1 MSSFLIG
8 LVAGFGIAIP
18 VGAIAVLIVQVGM
31 RCGFPCAASA
41 GAGAATADL
50 LYAILA
56 VAGGA
61 ALAATIDAI
70 GRPFRI
76 GSAAILAGMAIL
88 GLVRSARP
96 TAPIDTPLPGRRE
109 FSLTYAK
116 FLGLTI
122 INPLTVVYFVA
133 VVLGLD
139 LVGSFTA
146 GQAAA
151 FVAGVFSASLAW
163 QTLLAGIG
171 AAAGRHLPTTF
182 VKLARV
188 GGNLLVLGLAA
199 LIIVG

>member
-1 MSSFLIG
+1 MSPFLIG

-18 VGAIAVLIVQVGM
+18 VGAIALLIVQVGM
-31 RCGFPCAASA
+31 RCGFRCAASA

-61 ALAATIDAI
+61 ALAVTIEAM

-76 GSAAILAGMAIL
+76 GSAAILASMAIL

-96 TAPIDTPLPGRRE
+96 TEPVATQLPGRRE
-109 FSLTYAK
+109 LGLTYAK

-122 INPLTVVYFVA
+122 FNPLTVVYFVA

-139 LVGSFTA
+139 LVGSLTP
-146 GQAAA
+146 GPAAM
-151 FVAGVFSASLAW
+151 FVAGVFSASLVW
-163 QTLLAGIG
+163 QTLLAGVG

-182 VKLARV
+182 VRIARV
-188 GGNLLVLGLAA
+188 TGNLLVLGMAV
-199 LIIVG
+199 LIIVR

>member
-31 RCGFPCAASA
+31 RCGFRCAASA

-50 LYAILA
+50 LYAVLA

-61 ALAATIDAI
+61 ALAASIDAI
-70 GRPFRI
+70 GRPFRL
-76 GSAAILAGMAIL
+76 GSAAILACIAIL
-88 GLVRSARP
+88 GLVRTSRP
-96 TAPIDTPLPGRRE
+96 TESIDTPLPGRRE
-109 FSLTYAK
+109 FSLTYAT
-116 FLGLTI
+116 FLGLTVV
-122 INPLTVVYFVA
+122 NPVTVVYFVA

-139 LVGSFTA
+139 LVGDLTP

-151 FVAGVFSASLAW
+151 FVAGVFAASLGW
-163 QTLLAGIG
+163 QIFLAGIG

-182 VKLARV
+182 VQFARI
-188 GGNLLVLGLAA
+188 GGNLLVLGMAA
-199 LIIVG
+199 LILAR

>member
-31 RCGFPCAASA
+31 RCGFRCAASA

-61 ALAATIDAI
+61 ALTVTIDAI

-76 GSAAILAGMAIL
+76 GSAAILACIAIL

-96 TAPIDTPLPGRRE
+96 TELIDTPLPGRRE

-122 INPLTVVYFVA
+122 VNPLTVIYFVA

-139 LVGSFTA
+139 LVGDFTL
-146 GQAAA
+146 GQATA
-151 FVAGVFSASLAW
+151 FVAGAFSASLAW

-171 AAAGRHLPTTF
+171 AAAGRHLPTSF
-182 VKLARV
+182 VQLARL
-188 GGNLLVLGLAA
+188 GGNLLILGMAT
-199 LIIVG
+199 LILVR

>member
-61 ALAATIDAI
+61 ALAVTIDAI

-76 GSAAILAGMAIL
+76 GSAAILACMAIL
-88 GLVRSARP
+88 GLVRSTRS
-96 TAPIDTPLPGRRE
+96 TEPIDTQLPGRRE
-109 FSLTYAK
+109 FTLTYAK
-116 FLGLTI
+116 FLGLTVV
-122 INPLTVVYFVA
+122 NPLTVVYFVA

-139 LVGSFTA
+139 IVGSLTP
-146 GQAAA
+146 GQATA
-151 FVAGVFSASLAW
+151 FVAGVFSASLTW
-163 QTLLAGIG
+163 QSLLAGIG
-171 AAAGRHLPTTF
+171 AVAGRHLPNGF
-182 VKLARV
+182 VQLARIT
-188 GGNLLVLGLAA
+188 GNLLVLGMAA
-199 LIIVG
+199 LIIAR

>member
-31 RCGFPCAASA
+31 RCGFRCAASA

-61 ALAATIDAI
+61 ALAVTLDAI

-76 GSAAILAGMAIL
+76 GSAAILACLAIL

-96 TAPIDTPLPGRRE
+96 VEPVDTQLPGRRE

-122 INPLTVVYFVA
+122 VNPLTVVYFVA
-133 VVLGLD
+133 VVLGLE
-139 LVGSFTA
+139 LVGSLTP
-146 GQAAA
+146 GQATM

-163 QTLLAGIG
+163 QILLAGVG

-182 VKLARV
+182 VRIARIT
-188 GGNLLVLGLAA
+188 GNLLVLGMAV
-199 LIIVG
+199 LIIVR